1 MYPRRFAAV
10 ALLLAS
16 VGLYGVISSL
26 VRQRT
31 REIGIRLAFGA
42 ADHSIMRLI
51 VGQGLVLA
59 GLGIALGL
67 VAAFGVT
74 RVMGNLLF
82 GVTATDPITFG
93 VLAVL
98 LVVVTTA
105 ACYLP
110 AKRAMDVDPMV
121 ALKSD

>member
-1 MYPRRFAAV
+1 
-10 ALLLAS
+10 
-16 VGLYGVISSL
+16 
-26 VRQRT
+26 
-31 REIGIRLAFGA
+31 
-42 ADHSIMRLI
+42 
-51 VGQGLVLA
+51 
-59 GLGIALGL
+59 
-67 VAAFGVT
+67 
-74 RVMGNLLF
+74 MGNLLF

-93 VLAVL
+93 GLAVL